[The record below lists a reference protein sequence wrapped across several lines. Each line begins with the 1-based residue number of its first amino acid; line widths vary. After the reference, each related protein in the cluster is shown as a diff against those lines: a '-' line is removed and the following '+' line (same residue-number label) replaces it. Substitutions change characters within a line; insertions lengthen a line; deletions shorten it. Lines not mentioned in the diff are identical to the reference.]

1 MSVIADFTV
10 PATDFALGR
19 IMEVRR
25 GINVRVETMVPT
37 GESVMP
43 YFWVPAD
50 DAEAVEAA
58 LREDPLTLEVD
69 QLDEVNGEVLFRVA
83 WSGEI
88 NGLVDSLLETEAV
101 VLQAEGTGDDWL
113 MELRFSDYDNLSAFY
128 QNCSRKD
135 ISIDLDQVHSPIED
149 VSDASYGLTDE
160 QRETLLIALNEGY
173 FGVPRQT
180 TLIEL
185 GEMMGISD
193 SAVSQRLRRGLSK
206 LLAATLLRAGGR

>member
-1 MSVIADFTV
+1 MSVIADFRV

-50 DAEAVEAA
+50 DADAVEAA

-69 QLDEVNGEVLFRVA
+69 ALDEVNDEVLFRVA

-88 NGLVDSLLETEAV
+88 DGLVDSLLDTEAV

-113 MELRFSDYDNLSAFY
+113 MELRFSDYDNLSSFY
-128 QNCSRKD
+128 QNCTKKD
-135 ISIDLDQVHSPIED
+135 ISIDLDQVHSSIED
-149 VSDASYGLTDE
+149 GSDSSYGLTDE
-160 QRETLLIALNEGY
+160 QRETILIALNEGY

-180 TLIEL
+180 TLVEL
-185 GEMMGISD
+185 GEMLGISD